1 MDGRAQYG
9 VDYFLGDIVSVKHAD
24 WGVAMTAR
32 LVGMTTSYTEQ
43 GVGRTAIF
51 GTPALNVFGRIRRQI
66 RQKGKLS

>member
-1 MDGRAQYG
+1 M
-9 VDYFLGDIVSVKHAD
+9 SVKHAE